1 MDDHSGDSRGLSRA
15 RLAAVARREARWAV
29 EVMVSQAGGRTITT
43 LASTRSDPF
52 GADIGEQEPVAGL
65 EAADA
70 LERAARGLK
79 AELIVTARQA
89 GRTWQEIGLA
99 LGFSDGA
106 LAIGTSVAQA
116 AYNYAVSWQS
126 PDGCGTELV
135 EWKCLACEQRITDHG
150 PVDGSLA
157 REAGHAIRCY
167 YWAAEME
174 AWRRSD
180 TG

>member
-1 MDDHSGDSRGLSRA
+1 MDGHPADSGDVPRA
-15 RLAAVARREARWAV
+15 RLAAVALREARWAV

-43 LASTRSDPF
+43 LTSRTSDPL

-89 GRTWQEIGLA
+89 GRTWQEIGQA
-99 LGFSDGA
+99 LGFNDGA
-106 LAIGTSVAQA
+106 LAISTSVAQA
-116 AYNYAVSWQS
+116 AYNYAVIWQS
-126 PDGCGTELV
+126 PDGCGTEPV

-157 REAGHAIRCY
+157 REAGHAIRCHH
-167 YWAAEME
+167 WAGEME